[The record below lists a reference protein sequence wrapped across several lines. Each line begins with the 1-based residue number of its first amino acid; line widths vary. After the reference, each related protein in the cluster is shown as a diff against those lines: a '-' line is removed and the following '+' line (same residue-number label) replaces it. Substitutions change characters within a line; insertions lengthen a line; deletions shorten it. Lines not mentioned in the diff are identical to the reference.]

1 MADTATLDPQQTPG
15 TPAADTSA
23 AGTTVVQAA
32 PDPAPAPV
40 PEPPAPRRGRTRAV
54 PLLVHG
60 TNATGTTLGAA
71 YTAAGVPGLAAAAGV
86 GAAVGLA
93 ALAGR
98 RKKNAAAARRAARDA
113 ARNRSGS
120 ATGGGTGQ
128 SGRSGRGG
136 GLLGTGR
143 VSGSSGRGSRGGAGS
158 SGGSS
163 GGRMNNRSGGL
174 NGRAGGLNGRSPG
187 ASGTGRGASGR
198 GGIAPGSPG
207 SPGGPRGGLNKNG
220 GRLNTPGGR
229 LNKNSGGMNGTGPGR
244 PGGSGGGRN
253 GGGSPNGGRHRKN
266 GTGGTNGSGGA
277 WQGVKSALGKLRRR
291 DVNNGGGTTNTT
303 APKTPD
309 PATTPKTSKTPKT
322 PKTGGRSRVSRML
335 NTARSWM
342 NRLRRTK
349 KAKAAAK
356 GGSGSGTAA
365 GKVPGRVYR
374 WRRLVLRK
382 TGHWARCAGAGLLAA
397 LTGLAT
403 LPLGILWGTWRLFTK
418 HRDPLH
424 GFLFPVRIAG
434 RIWRRFFRRSR
445 ARHDADARA
454 EQLNLTVNDPRK
466 DTDTSMGSSLDTS
479 SAVLDGKNS
488 KFALAMSASHASY
501 AGYRPR
507 SMMEVAAEYAG
518 LPNALRATAATVR
531 DMAVASD
538 RRYPCSKR
546 ALVKLAEAAQRTANA
561 AARADDMVVL
571 FRAAH
576 AFDIERILH
585 PRTGEWMWNVT
596 PNGAAVPE
604 AVMFM
609 PGRIESGCVLMS
621 ALYRTFEPVHM
632 MQVGAEYEGMSLGLA
647 SLADSVSLLHTRTR
661 DVYPVDDR
669 VTDELGTITATLRAA
684 ADDAAMAAKLF
695 AHDHR
700 REISHNVNPRKGR
713 SSEEMWNTPR

>member
-1 MADTATLDPQQTPG
+1 MADTATLDPQQVP
-15 TPAADTSA
+15 DTSA
-23 AGTTVVQAA
+23 ADTTTVVQAA
-32 PDPAPAPV
+32 PDPAAAPAP
-40 PEPPAPRRGRTRAV
+40 EATAPRRGRTRAV

-60 TNATGTTLGAA
+60 TNATGTAMGAA

-86 GAAVGLA
+86 GTAVGLA

-98 RKKNAAAARRAARDA
+98 RKKNAAAARRAAR
-113 ARNRSGS
+113 NRSG
-120 ATGGGTGQ
+120 TGSGGSGG
-128 SGRSGRGG
+128 GRSGRGG

-143 VSGSSGRGSRGGAGS
+143 GSRGSGSGA
-158 SGGSS
+158 GSS

-174 NGRAGGLNGRSPG
+174 NSRAGGLNGRSPG
-187 ASGTGRGASGR
+187 AHGPGRGASGR
-198 GGIAPGSPG
+198 GGNAPGSPG
-207 SPGGPRGGLNKNG
+207 SSGGPRGGLNKNG

-229 LNKNSGGMNGTGPGR
+229 LNKSGGGLNGAGPGR
-244 PGGSGGGRN
+244 PGGSGGGKN
-253 GGGSPNGGRHRKN
+253 GGGSLNGGRHRKN
-266 GTGGTNGSGGA
+266 GSGGA
-277 WQGVKSALGKLRRR
+277 WQSVKSTLGKLRRR
-291 DVNNGGGTTNTT
+291 DLNNGGGTTNTT
-303 APKTPD
+303 TPKTPGT
-309 PATTPKTSKTPKT
+309 ATTPKPAKP
-322 PKTGGRSRVSRML
+322 GRSRASRLL

-342 NRLRRTK
+342 NRLRPTK
-349 KAKAAAK
+349 KAKAKAAAK
-356 GGSGSGTAA
+356 GGSGSGTPA
-365 GKVPGRVYR
+365 GKAPGRVYR

-382 TGHWARCAGAGLLAA
+382 SGHWARCAGAGILAG
-397 LTGLAT
+397 LVGLAT
-403 LPLGILWGTWRLFTK
+403 LPLGILWGTWRLITK

-424 GFLFPVRIAG
+424 GYLFPVRIAG
-434 RIWRRFFRRSR
+434 RIWRHFFRRSR

-454 EQLNLTVNDPRK
+454 ESLTLTVNDPRK

-488 KFALAMSASHASY
+488 KFALAMAAGHASY
-501 AGYRPR
+501 AGYRPL

-518 LPNALRATAATVR
+518 LPNALRSAAATVR

-561 AARADDMVVL
+561 AARTDDMVVL
-571 FRAAH
+571 FRTAH
-576 AFDIERILH
+576 QFDIERILH

-596 PNGAAVPE
+596 PVGAAVPE
-604 AVMFM
+604 GAMFM

>member
-1 MADTATLDPQQTPG
+1 MADTATLDPQQAPD
-15 TPAADTSA
+15 TPAPDT
-23 AGTTVVQAA
+23 TTVVQAA
-32 PDPAPAPV
+32 PDPAPAPA
-40 PEPPAPRRGRTRAV
+40 PETPAPYRGRTRAV

-60 TNATGTTLGAA
+60 ANATGTTLGAA

-86 GAAVGLA
+86 GTAVGLA

-98 RKKNAAAARRAARDA
+98 RKKNAAAARRAARDT
-113 ARNRSGS
+113 ARNRSGTGRGS
-120 ATGGGTGQ
+120 GSGGTGGG
-128 SGRSGRGG
+128 GRSGRGG

-143 VSGSSGRGSRGGAGS
+143 GSRGSGSGA
-158 SGGSS
+158 GSS

-174 NGRAGGLNGRSPG
+174 NNRSGGLNGRSPG
-187 ASGTGRGASGR
+187 AHGPGRGASGR
-198 GGIAPGSPG
+198 GGNAPGSPG

-220 GRLNTPGGR
+220 GRLNTPGSR
-229 LNKNSGGMNGTGPGR
+229 LNKTGGGLNGAGPGR
-244 PGGSGGGRN
+244 PGGSGGGRA
-253 GGGSPNGGRHRKN
+253 GSGSLTGGRHRKS
-266 GTGGTNGSGGA
+266 GSAGSGGA
-277 WQGVKSALGKLRRR
+277 WQSVKSTLGKLRRR
-291 DVNNGGGTTNTT
+291 DLNTGGGTTDTT
-303 APKTPD
+303 TPKTPGT
-309 PATTPKTSKTPKT
+309 ATTPKSPM
-322 PKTGGRSRVSRML
+322 PGRSRASRLL

-342 NRLRRTK
+342 NRLRSTK
-349 KAKAAAK
+349 KAKTAAN

-365 GKVPGRVYR
+365 RKAPGRVYR

-382 TGHWARCAGAGLLAA
+382 TGHWARCAGAGLLAGLA
-397 LTGLAT
+397 GLAT
-403 LPLGILWGTWRLFTK
+403 LPLGILWGTWRLITK

-454 EQLNLTVNDPRK
+454 ETLTLTVNDPRK
-466 DTDTSMGSSLDTS
+466 EDPSMGSSLDIS

-488 KFALAMSASHASY
+488 KFALAMAASDASY

-518 LPNALRATAATVR
+518 LPNALRSAAATVR

-546 ALVKLAEAAQRTANA
+546 ALMKLAEAAQRTANA
-561 AARADDMVVL
+561 AARADAMAVL
-571 FRAAH
+571 FRTVH
-576 AFDIERILH
+576 RFDIERILH

-596 PNGAAVPE
+596 PVGAAVPE
-604 AVMFM
+604 GAMFM

-661 DVYPVDDR
+661 DFYPVDDR
-669 VTDELGTITATLRAA
+669 VTDELGTITDTLGAA